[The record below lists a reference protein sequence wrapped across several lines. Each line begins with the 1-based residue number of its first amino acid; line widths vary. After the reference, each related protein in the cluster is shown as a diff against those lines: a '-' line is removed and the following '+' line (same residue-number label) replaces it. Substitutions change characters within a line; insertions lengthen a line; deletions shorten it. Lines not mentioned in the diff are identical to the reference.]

1 MILLDPSDVD
11 YLNDIRYLIRDG
23 SHIMFSE
30 DVPIP
35 SINAPVRTIAQI
47 IKFVMSSATE
57 S

>member
-1 MILLDPSDVD
+1 MILSGPSDVD
-11 YLNDIRYLIRDG
+11 YLNIIPSLIRAG

-35 SINAPVRTIAQI
+35 SINVPVYTIAQI